1 MSNFAA
7 KKIAVKQSLA
17 NMSVRPETKKRL
29 REEAK
34 EAKANMKSI
43 PMVKHVAKAMKTS
56 VNNLKANETLDDQY
70 HWDKPEDG
78 KVIIAEKRDGSGY
91 VRYVHQEYDRK
102 NRVITGEPML
112 VVDSCMLEDGN
123 LGVERTNRKTGKS
136 WTEKN
141 PKKAKYELLLSA
153 GVPDRA
159 PDTLKA
165 KLKESQPKF
174 VASVKTLLTDMIQEA
189 VSSGIW
195 DDALGEMKSKDWIK
209 KGFDNDAHFT
219 TKDGNIEL
227 KRNIQSYRGDPQPVR
242 YWKKNGEGHYVQFFP
257 AEIPIGA
264 LVIPQYYPKPYC
276 FKDNSSND
284 WRYGSTAELGR
295 DLIIVCMPKPRT
307 KEEILKEKEEKET
320 KRQAERNAST
330 NAALDDCFF
339 EF

>member
-1 MSNFAA
+1 MSSIAA
-7 KKIAVKQSLA
+7 TKKMAS
-17 NMSVRPETKKRL
+17 REETKKRL

-34 EAKANMKSI
+34 EAKANMESA
-43 PMVKHVAKAMKTS
+43 PMVTHVAKAMKTS
-56 VNNLKANETLDDQY
+56 VNSLKANETLDEQY

-91 VRYVHQEYDRK
+91 VRYVHQEYERK

-123 LGVERTNRKTGKS
+123 LGVERTNRKTGKT
-136 WTEKN
+136 WTERN
-141 PKKAKYELLLSA
+141 PKKAKYELLLST

-195 DDALGEMKSKDWIK
+195 DDALGEMKSKDWVQ
-209 KGFDNDAHFT
+209 KGFDNDTHFT
-219 TKDGNIEL
+219 TKDGKIEL

-242 YWKKNGEGHYVQFFP
+242 YWKRNKEGRYEQFFP

-276 FKDNSSND
+276 FKDGND

-295 DLIIVCMPKPRT
+295 DLIVVCMPTPRT
-307 KEEILKEKEEKET
+307 KEEILKEKEEKEA
-320 KRQAERNAST
+320 KRQAERDAST
-330 NAALDDCFF
+330 NAALDDCYF

>member
-1 MSNFAA
+1 MSSIAA
-7 KKIAVKQSLA
+7 TKKMAS
-17 NMSVRPETKKRL
+17 REETKKRL

-34 EAKANMKSI
+34 EDIVSA

-56 VNNLKANETLDDQY
+56 TSSLQANETLEDQY

-91 VRYVHQEYDRK
+91 VRYVHQQYERK
-102 NRVITGEPML
+102 NRIITGEPML
-112 VVDSCMLEDGN
+112 VVDSCMFEDGN
-123 LGVERTNRKTGKS
+123 LGVERTNRKTGKT
-136 WTEKN
+136 WTERN
-141 PKKAKYELLLSA
+141 PKKAKYELLLSP
-153 GVPDRA
+153 GVPDRV

-195 DDALGEMKSKDWIK
+195 DDALGEMKSKDWVQ

-227 KRNIQSYRGDPQPVR
+227 KRNIQSYRGDPQPIR
-242 YWKKNGEGHYVQFFP
+242 YWKRNKEGHYEQFFP

-276 FKDNSSND
+276 FKDGND

-295 DLIIVCMPKPRT
+295 DLIVVCMPTPRT
-307 KEEILKEKEEKET
+307 KEEILKEREEKEA
-320 KRQAERNAST
+320 KRQAERDAST
-330 NAALDDCFF
+330 NAALDDCYF

>member
-1 MSNFAA
+1 MSSIAA
-7 KKIAVKQSLA
+7 KKVAVKKTLA
-17 NMSVRPETKKRL
+17 TMSISREETKKRL

-34 EAKANMKSI
+34 ANMESA

-56 VNNLKANETLDDQY
+56 VKSLKAIETLDDQY

-91 VRYVHQEYDRK
+91 VRYVHLEYLRK
-102 NRVITGEPML
+102 NRIITGEPML
-112 VVDSCMLEDGN
+112 VVDSCMFEDGN
-123 LGVERTNRKTGKS
+123 LGVERISRKTGKA
-136 WTEKN
+136 WTERN

-159 PDTLKA
+159 PDSLKA

-174 VASVKTLLTDMIQEA
+174 VASVKTLLSDMIQAA

-195 DDALGEMKSKDWIK
+195 DDALGEMESKDWIK

-219 TKDGNIEL
+219 TKDGHIEL

-242 YWKKNGEGHYVQFFP
+242 YWKKNEEGRYVQFFP
-257 AEIPIGA
+257 AEIPKGA

-276 FKDNSSND
+276 FKDGNE
-284 WRYGSTAELGR
+284 WKYGSTAELGR
-295 DLIIVCMPKPRT
+295 DLIVVCMPKPRT
-307 KEEILKEKEEKET
+307 KEEILKEKEEKEA
-320 KRQAERNAST
+320 KRQAERDAST
-330 NAALDDCFF
+330 NAALDDCYF